1 MVSGSWYWAEQ
12 PDPLPQPIGTV
23 PVPHPD
29 VPGNDLAVAIK
40 NGMPDKVS
48 YLTVEFSA
56 LSPGST
62 VGRAILTVPEDTA
75 GVSLNQAAAKIVA
88 QPSKGFVA
96 AGSSGAPIGQAPGA
110 DSGGPTVKG
119 VRAPS
124 GTWTFDLTPLLA
136 AEVGGTKPANGVA
149 LVPDT
154 NSDNFQIVWKAA
166 AAVLD
171 VTATPPPTTP
181 METSPGAVV
190 TVATTPTAGGD
201 LTGSLTAPSDLSGAP
216 ADVSTPAPP
225 APATLPVAA
234 QAPTHVRLSRH
245 SRPGLTLPFGLAV
258 AAIVLLAIGTTAVLG
273 ERGEPAE
280 RRQGSVLRR
289 IEQRPLETE

>member
-12 PDPLPQPIGTV
+12 PDPLPQPVGTV

-48 YLTVEFSA
+48 YLTVDFSA
-56 LSPGST
+56 LPPGST
-62 VGRAILTVPEDTA
+62 VGRAMLTMPEDTA
-75 GVSLNQAAAKIVA
+75 GVSLNQVAAKIVA

-110 DSGGPTVKG
+110 DNGGPTVKG
-119 VRAPS
+119 VRAPN

-171 VTATPPPTTP
+171 VTATPPPTTT
-181 METSPGAVV
+181 METSPAAVV
-190 TVATTPTAGGD
+190 TVATIPTAGGD

-216 ADVSTPAPP
+216 AAVSTPATQ
-225 APATLPVAA
+225 AAATLPLAV
-234 QAPTHVRLSRH
+234 QAPTRLRLSRH

-258 AAIVLLAIGTTAVLG
+258 AGIVLLAIGTTAVLG

-289 IEQRPLETE
+289 IEERPLETE